1 MSRIYRLRDRL
12 AAVLKPLPVLY
23 RPLQR
28 LWRRFRPAPWNL
40 EQQLEAVTRDLDTV
54 HFVQVGS
61 NDGAQ
66 GDPLH
71 RLIRRDRR
79 WRGLFVEPVGFLF
92 ERLRHNYVGDPRFA
106 FANVAIA
113 AEAGTLPFYYVSE
126 RAKQALGD
134 RLPYWYDQ
142 LGSFDR
148 NHIVKHLD
156 GLLEPYIETLA
167 LSCMPLQAVLD
178 EHAVQ
183 RVDVLHIDTEG
194 YDWQVLQMFDVGRY
208 RPRVVLYEHK
218 HLPEADQQQAAQMLE
233 RQGYWLTRRSADTMA
248 VRRRA

>member
-1 MSRIYRLRDRL
+1 MSWIYSLRHRLSAILR
-12 AAVLKPLPVLY
+12 PMPVLY
-23 RPLQR
+23 RPLRQ
-28 LWRRFRPAPWNL
+28 LWRRFRPTPPSL
-40 EQQLEAVTRDLDTV
+40 EQQLQAATRHLPAV

-71 RLIRRDRR
+71 QLLRGDRR

-92 ERLRHNYVGDPRFA
+92 ERLRGNYAGDQRFD

-113 AEAGTLPFYYVSE
+113 AEAGTLPFYFVSE

-148 NHIVKHLD
+148 QHIVKHLD
-156 GLLEPYIETLA
+156 GLLEPYIETLPVR
-167 LSCMPLQAVLD
+167 CMPLQAVLD
-178 EHAVQ
+178 QHGVQ
-183 RVDVLHIDTEG
+183 RIDVLHIDTEG
-194 YDWQVLQMFDVGRY
+194 YDWQVLRLFDLGRY
-208 RPRVVLYEHK
+208 RPQVVLYEHK
-218 HLPEADQQQAAQMLE
+218 HLPIADQQKAEQMLKD
-233 RQGYWLTRRSADTMA
+233 QGYALSRHIADTLA
-248 VRRRA
+248 IRR